1 MGGIYQFDLL
11 IKEALFANSFTL
23 RFRKLF
29 SLHIFLGMLRSNFSN
44 PHNNK
49 RDHVTFILLPF
60 FRHNPTRRPMEVRRS
75 VRLAPKTVATLA
87 SKFDN
92 LLSNEQPKQ
101 NKDSVRLGKK
111 DIAKIIGTLEKLD
124 EDAKKESLVLQKN
137 KKKEDIDNLMKSKKS
152 ALEEVELPSETLDN
166 SEYLE
171 ENFNTTDKYLLT
183 LQKIAKENAMTGEFK
198 TSLPQ
203 NQVNNEQKL
212 QIIDQ
217 IVQEEH
223 KTTIEI
229 KGSNS
234 NLEPDDNQETKVEKP
249 EDLIV
254 TATPA
259 IVTEDQMDSISFYDD
274 VGTLKPSYLGGDLYE
289 SIAGSILNLAK
300 RNSSMED
307 MYSSVLYASK
317 KEGEEMEQEVN
328 NTKIS

>member
-1 MGGIYQFDLL
+1 M
-11 IKEALFANSFTL
+11 
-23 RFRKLF
+23 
-29 SLHIFLGMLRSNFSN
+29 
-44 PHNNK
+44 
-49 RDHVTFILLPF
+49 
-60 FRHNPTRRPMEVRRS
+60 
-75 VRLAPKTVATLA
+75 RLAPKTVATLA

-137 KKKEDIDNLMKSKKS
+137 KKREDIDNLMKSKKS
-152 ALEEVELPSETLDN
+152 ALEEVELPSET
-166 SEYLE
+166 SEFLE
-171 ENFNTTDKYLLT
+171 PEPETTTDKYLLT

-203 NQVNNEQKL
+203 NPVNNEQKCS
-212 QIIDQ
+212 Q

-229 KGSNS
+229 KGDTHS
-234 NLEPDDNQETKVEKP
+234 NLEVDDNLQIETTAVEKP

-317 KEGEEMEQEVN
+317 KEGGEEMEHEVN
-328 NTKIS
+328 KPKIRETVLGSVRFAFEQSDFTIFF

>member
-1 MGGIYQFDLL
+1 
-11 IKEALFANSFTL
+11 
-23 RFRKLF
+23 
-29 SLHIFLGMLRSNFSN
+29 
-44 PHNNK
+44 
-49 RDHVTFILLPF
+49 
-60 FRHNPTRRPMEVRRS
+60 MEVRRS

-92 LLSNEQPKQ
+92 LLSNEPVKQ
-101 NKDSVRLGKK
+101 NKDSVKLGKK

-152 ALEEVELPSETLDN
+152 ALEEIELPSETMEQFDKDETEFK
-166 SEYLE
+166 S
-171 ENFNTTDKYLLT
+171 TTDKYLMT
-183 LQKIAKENAMTGEFK
+183 LQKMAKDNAINGEFK

-203 NQVNNEQKL
+203 HLNHNEKPDYS
-212 QIIDQ
+212 ID
-217 IVQEEH
+217 H

-229 KGSNS
+229 KH
-234 NLEPDDNQETKVEKP
+234 EPIEETIEADEKP
-249 EDLIV
+249 EEVIV

-259 IVTEDQMDSISFYDD
+259 IVTEHQMDSISFYDD

-317 KEGEEMEQEVN
+317 KDQDEDESEVM
-328 NTKIS
+328 KP

>member
-1 MGGIYQFDLL
+1 MLTSTSKRTY
-11 IKEALFANSFTL
+11 ALYVEKFQL
-23 RFRKLF
+23 
-29 SLHIFLGMLRSNFSN
+29 
-44 PHNNK
+44 P
-49 RDHVTFILLPF
+49 PF

-92 LLSNEQPKQ
+92 LLSKEPVKQ
-101 NKDSVRLGKK
+101 NKDSVKLGKK

-137 KKKEDIDNLMKSKKS
+137 KAKKEDIDNLMKSKKS
-152 ALEEVELPSETLDN
+152 ALEEVELPSECTSDFYSSPEEIENEQVPLEIDN
-166 SEYLE
+166 AVAVGAAKS
-171 ENFNTTDKYLLT
+171 TTDKYLQT
-183 LQKIAKENAMTGEFK
+183 LQKIAKDNAVTGEFK
-198 TSLPQ
+198 TSLPKENYLQ
-203 NQVNNEQKL
+203 PSQIPTNNEQKVT
-212 QIIDQ
+212 QSQ
-217 IVQEEH
+217 SQEDH

-229 KGSNS
+229 KG
-234 NLEPDDNQETKVEKP
+234 DETNNKESVAEDKKA
-249 EDLIV
+249 DLIV

-259 IVTEDQMDSISFYDD
+259 IVTEDQLDSISFYDD

-317 KEGEEMEQEVN
+317 KEEGPADASSGGEN
-328 NTKIS
+328 NVSDHHILCTS